1 MRDIL
6 KYRAYLDGTRYF
18 DTPEIFLWLLTRL
31 LSCSTDPELH
41 LTLDLLLKERVQERI
56 GAAGD
61 ALALA
66 MRILVCN
73 FVGIRDEVDLRTL
86 FTMQCTDG
94 GWEIGWMYHYSTS
107 GVSVGNR
114 GLATALAMKAIEVS
128 SNPLPNNLTTYNP
141 GN

>member
-6 KYRAYLDGTRYF
+6 KYRAYLDGTKYF
-18 DTPEIFLWLLTRL
+18 NTPEIFLWLLIRL
-31 LSCSTDPELH
+31 LSCPTDPELH

-61 ALALA
+61 APALA

-73 FVGIRDEVDLRTL
+73 FVRIRDEVDLRTL
-86 FTMQCTDG
+86 FTMQCTDV
-94 GWEIGWMYHYSTS
+94 GWEIGWMYHFSTS
-107 GVSVGNR
+107 RVSVGNR
-114 GLATALAMKAIEVS
+114 GLITPLAMKAIEVS

-141 GN
+141 RN